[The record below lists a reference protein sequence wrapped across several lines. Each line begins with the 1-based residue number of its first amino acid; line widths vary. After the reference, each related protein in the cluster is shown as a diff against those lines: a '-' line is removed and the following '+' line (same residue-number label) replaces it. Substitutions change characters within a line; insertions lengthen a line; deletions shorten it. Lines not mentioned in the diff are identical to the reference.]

1 MQDAVLIDGCGTIY
15 HNKIM
20 GVRKHSK
27 DIKKFCLVQYG
38 CPLAAVKNNDKVVFA
53 RVIV

>member
-20 GVRKHSK
+20 GIRKHSK
-27 DIKKFCLVQYG
+27 DIKKFCLVQIG
-38 CPLAAVKNNDKVVFA
+38 LPFSGRKE
-53 RVIV
+53 

>member
-27 DIKKFCLVQYG
+27 DIKKFFLVQIWLTFSG
-38 CPLAAVKNNDKVVFA
+38 RKE
-53 RVIV
+53 

>member
-1 MQDAVLIDGCGTIY
+1 MQDAVLIDGRGTIY

-27 DIKKFCLVQYG
+27 DIKKFCLVQIWLTFSG
-38 CPLAAVKNNDKVVFA
+38 RKE
-53 RVIV
+53 